1 MESKI
6 SAPSTRFHVLRFNL
20 NFTDD
25 DHAFFQKQADLSLHM
40 AQTMRISVP
49 PVRYSSSAEQMVVP
63 PRRVELKPF
72 QGQPRKYA
80 GIIRLPQ
87 LVMEE
92 SKIAN
97 AGIGLFLAEHVRA
110 GQVLTL
116 YRRNRISEARP
127 KKLKMK
133 VPTSSLFLSISGRV

>member
-1 MESKI
+1 
-6 SAPSTRFHVLRFNL
+6 
-20 NFTDD
+20 
-25 DHAFFQKQADLSLHM
+25 
-40 AQTMRISVP
+40 
-49 PVRYSSSAEQMVVP
+49 MVVP
-63 PRRVELKPF
+63 PRRVDLKPF
-72 QGQPRKYA
+72 QGQPRKYD

-116 YRRNRISEARP
+116 YRRNRITEARA

-133 VPTSSLFLSISGRV
+133 VPSLFLSISGRL